1 MSMRIFCILCLCV
14 GVSYAAWDT
23 VPPVDLSHLRPADF
37 QDNDLDMP
45 FYLAHFK
52 ELADG
57 VVESGPE
64 RGFIGVA
71 VWRSVGN
78 NKPYN
83 ARIMESILSLT
94 YFYTLK
100 KPWNPYYGSHAVRQ
114 RLEAA
119 MEYWLSLQNPEGRF
133 AEAAPQRW
141 NLAATAFSTKFIT
154 RSLTL
159 IKDGP
164 PLDAALLHR
173 VTAADRKT
181 IHLVLTDPGL
191 IKYGSFVSNQY
202 TNVFAGGVE
211 YLKLYPDPEIETL
224 LRQRFHAGLKE
235 HQSPAGHFYEED
247 ASDIGYD
254 IFTHQSNLQMAWHYV
269 RGTDLGKLIA
279 EQERKWFEWLSY
291 NAVPERDWSDW
302 ILNAA
307 IATRTRTPDIPGKDL
322 PMGEVVP
329 EARAFA
335 TSQES
340 LRFEIAA
347 ARHRLE
353 ADWPHVAPLKPGS
366 MSPYAFLLRGLT
378 TWYPTD
384 AQRDEARRRLPYF
397 ARKEFVHQLMDD
409 RHPEIY
415 TYVRRPG
422 YYAAFNAGPRIR
434 SAQQRRFGLGL
445 LWSENTGAVLQ
456 SQGDATASWGTAAE
470 DAPQVYEAGDMN
482 AVFRV
487 SGEPVQPQ
495 PGSIDLPPGNFTI
508 TYPLAGKGEKSLE
521 FTRDAIIVNVRHS
534 GAFTEFVPLLV
545 RGAEGT
551 TTGFTVTFN
560 LPATSSR
567 TETNMEIGRRR
578 LAVLALKAKESLTY
592 RLEFAQ

>member
-1 MSMRIFCILCLCV
+1 
-14 GVSYAAWDT
+14 
-23 VPPVDLSHLRPADF
+23 
-37 QDNDLDMP
+37 
-45 FYLAHFK
+45 
-52 ELADG
+52 
-57 VVESGPE
+57 
-64 RGFIGVA
+64 
-71 VWRSVGN
+71 
-78 NKPYN
+78 
-83 ARIMESILSLT
+83 
-94 YFYTLK
+94 
-100 KPWNPYYGSHAVRQ
+100 VRQ
-114 RLEAA
+114 RLKAA

-159 IKDGP
+159 LKDGP
-164 PLDAALLHR
+164 PFDAALLQR

-181 IHLVLTDPGL
+181 THLVLTDPGL

-211 YLKLYPDPEIETL
+211 YLKLHPDPEIETP
-224 LRQRFHAGLKE
+224 LRQRFHDGMKE
-235 HQSPAGHFYEED
+235 HESPAGHFYEED

-269 RGTDLGKLIA
+269 RGTDLGNLIA
-279 EQERKWFEWLSY
+279 EQERKWLEWLSY

-307 IATRTRTPDIPGKDL
+307 IATRTRTPDIPGKDI
-322 PMGEVVP
+322 PRGEVVP

-335 TSQES
+335 TSRES
-340 LRFEIAA
+340 LKFEIAA
-347 ARHRLE
+347 ARHKLE

-422 YYAAFNAGPRIR
+422 YYAAFNSGPRIR
-434 SAQQRRFGLGL
+434 SAQQWRFGLGV

-456 SQGDATASWGTAAE
+456 SQESSSTASWSTTADGA
-470 DAPQVYEAGDMN
+470 AQIYEADDMS

-487 SGEPVQPQ
+487 AGEPVQPK
-495 PGSIDLPPGNFTI
+495 PGSVDLPPGNFTI

-521 FTRDAIIVNVRHS
+521 FTRDAIIVKVRHP
-534 GAFTEFVPLLV
+534 GAFAESVPLLV

-551 TTGFTVTFN
+551 TTGFTVTFDP
-560 LPATSSR
+560 PATSSR
-567 TETNMEIGRRR
+567 TETNTEIGRRK
-578 LAVLALKAKESLTY
+578 LAVVTLKAKLTY
-592 RLEFAQ
+592 RPEFAQ